1 MPKRTIADLE
11 EIPLGNGYKYAKTA
25 TESPLKERTGY
36 GRKIDVNNGV
46 VEIYKDEIAGIKV
59 YQCPFCDIKPLASDI
74 RFRKHLKLHHPTKKT
89 LLKDAPRPPEL
100 FTEEIPFE
108 ALYPKAILPKSSPM
122 PGVKDKIESKLIKT
136 ELNGSLIFNQNVDQK
151 ELLLSQEDQSLMQ
164 AKFSHD
170 VTENEVVSVALQEV
184 RDVSNSPM
192 LVISQDALVS
202 QQRQEMGSRVIQLAE
217 YNPITEE
224 QGIAS
229 CTGVGNNTN
238 TDGSDDKAFYRE
250 FDSEDV
256 DLKLASKSS
265 RGRPLSANSLKLQKF
280 MDSSVMLLGD
290 VLDDSENLTGL
301 DLRCGVCGVVLEED
315 KLDTYCDLTKELEP
329 NQTIQ
334 QGEPL
339 SKILESIIG
348 PVPAK
353 LLCSLCEGVTADV
366 ARTRSSIRKLQKR
379 LTDAVGRL
387 MDLSMLGKRLL
398 EEDLAEGGITDTHG
412 ELESRVSLKVV
423 EESRVH
429 PGLPDA
435 GLTVLNHYVGKVLME
450 GEEGVDDGSSP
461 TEMGCQELQKA
472 MYITQQEW
480 ASGGLVVSNEVVQ
493 VPHDLVG
500 GIGVGSKGARVVI
513 SKALSQDLFFTHFCL
528 DCDKG
533 FNNIGQLV
541 DHCETHADNYQAE
554 AKTGIDCSD
563 DSFNQI
569 EDFDYENVL
578 KVKGTGF
585 AEQARIKD
593 LNQSDKYRIE
603 LRSYMHKEQ
612 FKDCIDEVPTLEKP
626 FQCKECNKTFERAH
640 DLWGH
645 HASFRGPA
653 FKCNFQS
660 CEEVFLR
667 LPDFA
672 VHYSGHAG
680 IDLVIPESS
689 AEKKA
694 LHITCPVCS
703 TVVPGLYKLQ
713 RHKMKHDPE
722 LKYKCPACPKQ
733 FVKANT
739 LRMHISNVHKGSKPQ
754 KKCKLCDAVLF
765 SESGLYAH
773 MKTAHNSEDRFS
785 CELCGEI
792 FLSESQLNEH
802 SLSHTDPLHWSHVC
816 EKCKKPFFKKSLLVA
831 HLQLA
836 SRNGGVCPE
845 DLQETDQRKLIKKV
859 KKPDRNICTECDVL
873 LDENTSLQQHYRIA
887 HPSMEQRF
895 QCSECDLGETGKFLS
910 LTGARKHYR
919 LVHKNRPHTCW
930 VCKDTYTRDIAL
942 HVHISNVHPDVVGV
956 PAAQGEIVQC
966 LHCHAVFGDHMER
979 VAHTRYNHMVET
991 IDITSTDLDEVTM
1004 VGGHV
1009 IEFGANSDQIIA
1021 LHTIP

>member
-1 MPKRTIADLE
+1 M
-11 EIPLGNGYKYAKTA
+11 
-25 TESPLKERTGY
+25 
-36 GRKIDVNNGV
+36 
-46 VEIYKDEIAGIKV
+46 
-59 YQCPFCDIKPLASDI
+59 
-74 RFRKHLKLHHPTKKT
+74 
-89 LLKDAPRPPEL
+89 
-100 FTEEIPFE
+100 
-108 ALYPKAILPKSSPM
+108 
-122 PGVKDKIESKLIKT
+122 
-136 ELNGSLIFNQNVDQK
+136 
-151 ELLLSQEDQSLMQ
+151 
-164 AKFSHD
+164 
-170 VTENEVVSVALQEV
+170 
-184 RDVSNSPM
+184 
-192 LVISQDALVS
+192 
-202 QQRQEMGSRVIQLAE
+202 
-217 YNPITEE
+217 
-224 QGIAS
+224 
-229 CTGVGNNTN
+229 
-238 TDGSDDKAFYRE
+238 
-250 FDSEDV
+250 
-256 DLKLASKSS
+256 
-265 RGRPLSANSLKLQKF
+265 
-280 MDSSVMLLGD
+280 
-290 VLDDSENLTGL
+290 
-301 DLRCGVCGVVLEED
+301 
-315 KLDTYCDLTKELEP
+315 
-329 NQTIQ
+329 
-334 QGEPL
+334 
-339 SKILESIIG
+339 
-348 PVPAK
+348 
-353 LLCSLCEGVTADV
+353 
-366 ARTRSSIRKLQKR
+366 RTRASIRKLQKR
-379 LTDAVGRL
+379 LSDAVSRL

-412 ELESRVSLKVV
+412 EIESRVSLKVV

-435 GLTVLNHYVGKVLME
+435 GLTVLNHYTGKILME

-461 TEMGCQELQKA
+461 NEMDCEMLDKA

-513 SKALSQDLFFTHFCL
+513 SKALSQDLFFTNFCL
-528 DCDKG
+528 DCEKG
-533 FNNIGQLV
+533 FNNLGQLV
-541 DHCETHADNYQAE
+541 DHCETHTENVQSE
-554 AKTGIDCSD
+554 SKVGMNCSD
-563 DSFNQI
+563 DSFHNM

-578 KVKGTGF
+578 KVKGTGL

-739 LRMHISNVHKGSKPQ
+739 LRMHINNVHKGSKSQ
-754 KKCKLCDAVLF
+754 KKCKLCDAILF
-765 SESGLYAH
+765 SESGMYAH

-785 CELCGEI
+785 CNLCGEI
-792 FLSESQLNEH
+792 FLTEGQLKEH
-802 SLSHTDPLHWSHVC
+802 SLSHDDPLHWAHVC
-816 EKCKKPFFKKSLLVA
+816 EKCNKPFFKKSLLVA

-836 SRNGGVCPE
+836 SRNGGTCPQ
-845 DLQETDQRKLIKKV
+845 DFQEIDQRKLGKKV
-859 KKPDRNICTECDVL
+859 KKPDRNVCTECDVL
-873 LDENTSLQQHYRIA
+873 LDENTSLKEHYLSA
-887 HPSMEQRF
+887 HPGMEQRF
-895 QCSECDLGETGKFLS
+895 QCSECDLGETGKFIS
-910 LTGARKHYR
+910 LAGARKHYR

-956 PAAQGEIVQC
+956 PAAQGELVQC

-991 IDITSTDLDEVTM
+991 IDITSTDLDEVC
-1004 VGGHV
+1004 
-1009 IEFGANSDQIIA
+1009 
-1021 LHTIP
+1021 L